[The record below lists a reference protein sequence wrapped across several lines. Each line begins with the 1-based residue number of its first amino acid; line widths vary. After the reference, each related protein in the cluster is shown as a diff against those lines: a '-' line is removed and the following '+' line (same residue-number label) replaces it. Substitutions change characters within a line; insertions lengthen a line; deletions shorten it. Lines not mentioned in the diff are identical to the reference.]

1 MDNNQGNNKRKCPVC
16 GRFAKAEAVEK
27 HEMAVRTMRK
37 ALAECKEA
45 ISQKDG
51 IIDTMK
57 CSLSAYEVEHD
68 KLTNTVNN
76 LRSEIAGLNKTIKD
90 YRELTASQKKTI
102 DEIDGKVSRL
112 RERGLWARIFNKDI

>member
-16 GRFAKAEAVEK
+16 GRFARAEAVEK

-68 KLTNTVNN
+68 ELTSTVAN
-76 LRSEIAGLNKTIKD
+76 LKSEIAGLNKTIKD
-90 YRELTASQKKTI
+90 YRELTDSQRKSI
-102 DEIDGKVSRL
+102 DELDGKVSGL
-112 RERGLWARIFNKDI
+112 MERGLWARIFNKDI